1 MYCTEPRRAK
11 PEQTTKTCRHMYKG
25 YQLFQNP
32 TPARKLAVGA
42 CQGKEVSRA
51 PGDKGLPINQL
62 YLFVGRK
69 ICLGN

>member
-1 MYCTEPRRAK
+1 
-11 PEQTTKTCRHMYKG
+11 MYKG

-42 CQGKEVSRA
+42 CQSKEVSRA